1 MYRAKS
7 RGGNSYELFDQ
18 VMHTQAVTRLLTER
32 ALRRS
37 LERDELLVQFQP
49 QVDLVTDE
57 RLAME
62 ALLRWAHPT
71 RGLVSPREFIDVAEN
86 TGLIVPIGEWVL
98 DEVGRS
104 VQRARLDGDEQ
115 HMVPVSVNVSARQL
129 AQHDFTG
136 SVRRVLDDH
145 GFDASALCLEVAER
159 VLLDDQGQ
167 IRRVLHA
174 IKDLG
179 VRLAIDDFG
188 TGNSSLTYL
197 RRYPFDEVKI
207 DGSFVAALGR
217 SDADDAILAA
227 TIDMAHALGMVAA
240 AECIETE
247 AQRRRL
253 VELGCERGQGYHLGP
268 PETIEARHLRL
279 VRRRPA

>member
-1 MYRAKS
+1 
-7 RGGNSYELFDQ
+7 
-18 VMHTQAVTRLLTER
+18 
-32 ALRRS
+32 
-37 LERDELLVQFQP
+37 
-49 QVDLVTDE
+49 VDKVVI
-57 RLAME
+57 E
-62 ALLRWAHPT
+62 ANETHEMNLQT
-71 RGLVSPREFIDVAEN
+71 MDVAKKQAY
-86 TGLIVPIGEWVL
+86 I
-98 DEVGRS
+98 VGRIL
-104 VQRARLDGDEQ
+104 QKY
-115 HMVPVSVNVSARQL
+115 
-129 AQHDFTG
+129 TG

-145 GFDASALCLEVAER
+145 GLDASALCLEVAER

-174 IKDLG
+174 LKDLG